1 MCRQAMLHPETQEES
16 FLKEEKGE
24 RWKTFAKSFGSFF
37 LIQCIEQLCMQPSS
51 VSLMLTLFEEKIF
64 EGRELIWDAVSC
76 PVPPDVI
83 LFDLWSNSHDCF
95 WGAVTHNCSRPA
107 AKVSEAVFPCLF
119 VAMTA
124 NIQKI
129 VNTT

>member
-1 MCRQAMLHPETQEES
+1 
-16 FLKEEKGE
+16 
-24 RWKTFAKSFGSFF
+24 
-37 LIQCIEQLCMQPSS
+37 MQPSS

-83 LFDLWSNSHDCF
+83 LFDLWSNSRDCF